1 MTATSTTFCS
11 PRHKVAQ
18 FLERSRD
25 LWKSKHHELKKQV
38 KLAYNQVRAVE
49 KSRQMWRER
58 AQEAGLGSVHP
69 HQLRHSF
76 AHGWLAQG
84 GNEGDL
90 MMLGGWRSRQ
100 MLDRYGASAAAERAR
115 AAHRRLSPGDRL

>member
-1 MTATSTTFCS
+1 MTATSTAFRS

-58 AQEAGLGSVHP
+58 AQG
-69 HQLRHSF
+69 
-76 AHGWLAQG
+76 
-84 GNEGDL
+84 
-90 MMLGGWRSRQ
+90 
-100 MLDRYGASAAAERAR
+100 AEREL
-115 AAHRRLSPGDRL
+115 RRLDKKNIAFSKAS

>member
-1 MTATSTTFCS
+1 MTTTSTTIFLS

-58 AQEAGLGSVHP
+58 ALE
-69 HQLRHSF
+69 
-76 AHGWLAQG
+76 
-84 GNEGDL
+84 
-90 MMLGGWRSRQ
+90 
-100 MLDRYGASAAAERAR
+100 AEREL
-115 AAHRRLSPGDRL
+115 RRLEAKKNIAFSKAS

>member
-1 MTATSTTFCS
+1 MTTTSTTTFRS

-25 LWKSKHHELKKQV
+25 LWKGKHHELKKQV

-58 AQEAGLGSVHP
+58 ALE
-69 HQLRHSF
+69 
-76 AHGWLAQG
+76 
-84 GNEGDL
+84 
-90 MMLGGWRSRQ
+90 
-100 MLDRYGASAAAERAR
+100 AEREL
-115 AAHRRLSPGDRL
+115 RRLEAKKNIAFSKAS